1 MFIKRILRI
10 DLENFVFLLL
20 ISIVSYSYLVWFIQQ
35 KTFSLIQEI
44 VTNNIEIQY
53 QNDSIYLNSDGT
65 FSMDLVFSYDL
76 LYDEIDNYWEG
87 LLVRSTTSLVKNLDI
102 DLGNMEIYLENSKSM
117 KSFDIGLMEIEPLT
131 VEISN
136 GLNKSLFLTLKLR
149 PKLIE
154 TFMLLF
160 DLYSNSLENYKFKTS
175 INFKL
180 YLYNRMIKVFDGSTN
195 IENTLSIN
203 SKNFNSYV
211 INSLNVFP
219 LQY

>member
-20 ISIVSYSYLVWFIQQ
+20 ISIVSYGYLVWFIQQ

-87 LLVRSTTSLVKNLDI
+87 LLVRSTTSLVKSLDI

-175 INFKL
+175 INFEL

-203 SKNFNSYV
+203 SKNFNSYI
-211 INSLNVFP
+211 INSLNLFP

>member
-87 LLVRSTTSLVKNLDI
+87 LLVRSTTNLVKNLDI

-117 KSFDIGLMEIEPLT
+117 KSFDIGLMVIEPLT

-136 GLNKSLFLTLKLR
+136 GLNKSLFLTLKFR

-175 INFKL
+175 INFEL

-195 IENTLSIN
+195 MENTLSIN
-203 SKNFNSYV
+203 SKNFNSYI
-211 INSLNVFP
+211 INSLNLFP

>member
-1 MFIKRILRI
+1 MRI

-102 DLGNMEIYLENSKSM
+102 DLDNMEIYLENSKSM

-175 INFKL
+175 INFEL

-203 SKNFNSYV
+203 SKNFNSYI

>member
-20 ISIVSYSYLVWFIQQ
+20 ISIVSYGYLVWFIQQ

-44 VTNNIEIQY
+44 VTSNIEIQY

-102 DLGNMEIYLENSKSM
+102 DLGDMEIYLQNSKSM

-136 GLNKSLFLTLKLR
+136 GLNKSLFLTLKFR

-175 INFKL
+175 INFEL
-180 YLYNRMIKVFDGSTN
+180 YLYNRIIKVFDGSTN

-203 SKNFNSYV
+203 SKNFNSYI

>member
-76 LYDEIDNYWEG
+76 LYDEIDNYWKG
-87 LLVRSTTSLVKNLDI
+87 LLVRSTTSLVKSLDI

-117 KSFDIGLMEIEPLT
+117 KSFDIGLMVIEPLT

-136 GLNKSLFLTLKLR
+136 GLNKSLFLTLKFR

-160 DLYSNSLENYKFKTS
+160 DLYSNSLENYKVKTS
-175 INFKL
+175 INFEL

-195 IENTLSIN
+195 MENTLSIN
-203 SKNFNSYV
+203 SKNFNSYI

>member
-1 MFIKRILRI
+1 MRI

-76 LYDEIDNYWEG
+76 LYDEIDNYWKG
-87 LLVRSTTSLVKNLDI
+87 LLVRSTTSLVKSLDI

-175 INFKL
+175 INFEL

>member
-20 ISIVSYSYLVWFIQQ
+20 ISIVSYGYLVWFIQQ

-102 DLGNMEIYLENSKSM
+102 DLDNMEIYLENSKSM

-136 GLNKSLFLTLKLR
+136 GLNKSLFLTLKFR

-175 INFKL
+175 INFEL

-203 SKNFNSYV
+203 SKNFNSYI
-211 INSLNVFP
+211 INSLNLFP

>member
-102 DLGNMEIYLENSKSM
+102 DLDNMEIYLENSKSM
-117 KSFDIGLMEIEPLT
+117 KSFDIGLMVIEPLT

-136 GLNKSLFLTLKLR
+136 GLNKSLFLTLKFR

-160 DLYSNSLENYKFKTS
+160 DLYSNSLENYKVKTS
-175 INFKL
+175 INFEL

-203 SKNFNSYV
+203 SKNFNSYI
-211 INSLNVFP
+211 INSLNLFP

>member
-102 DLGNMEIYLENSKSM
+102 DLDNMEIYLENSKSM

-175 INFKL
+175 INFEL

-203 SKNFNSYV
+203 SKNFNSYI

>member
-175 INFKL
+175 INFEL
-180 YLYNRMIKVFDGSTN
+180 YLYNRMIKVFYGSTN

-203 SKNFNSYV
+203 SKNFNSYI
-211 INSLNVFP
+211 INSLNLFP

>member
-20 ISIVSYSYLVWFIQQ
+20 ISIVSYGYLVWFIQQ

-76 LYDEIDNYWEG
+76 LYDEIDNYWKG
-87 LLVRSTTSLVKNLDI
+87 LLVRSTTSLVKSLDI

-175 INFKL
+175 INFEL

-203 SKNFNSYV
+203 SKNFNSYI

>member
-20 ISIVSYSYLVWFIQQ
+20 ISIVSYGYLVWFIQQ

-102 DLGNMEIYLENSKSM
+102 DLDNMEIYLENSKSM

-175 INFKL
+175 INFEL

-203 SKNFNSYV
+203 SKNFNSYI
-211 INSLNVFP
+211 INSLNLFP

>member
-1 MFIKRILRI
+1 MRI

-76 LYDEIDNYWEG
+76 LYDEIDNYWKG
-87 LLVRSTTSLVKNLDI
+87 LLVRSTTSLVKSLDI

-175 INFKL
+175 INFEL
-180 YLYNRMIKVFDGSTN
+180 YLYNRMIKVFYGSTN

-203 SKNFNSYV
+203 SKNFNSYI
-211 INSLNVFP
+211 INSLNLFP

>member
-76 LYDEIDNYWEG
+76 LYDEIDNYWKG
-87 LLVRSTTSLVKNLDI
+87 LLVRSTTSLVKSLDI

-175 INFKL
+175 INFEL
-180 YLYNRMIKVFDGSTN
+180 YLYNRMIKVFYGSTN

-203 SKNFNSYV
+203 SKNFNSYI
-211 INSLNVFP
+211 INSLNLFP

>member
-1 MFIKRILRI
+1 MRI

-76 LYDEIDNYWEG
+76 LYDEIDNYWKG

-175 INFKL
+175 INFEL
-180 YLYNRMIKVFDGSTN
+180 YLYNRMIKVFYGSTN

-203 SKNFNSYV
+203 SKNFNSYI
-211 INSLNVFP
+211 INSLNLFP

>member
-1 MFIKRILRI
+1 MFIKRILRV